1 MSDTTRDIERE
12 DTKRRETL
20 EEVAKGL
27 HELDW
32 CIGYELSMSNHLELD
47 RLRELACSLF
57 PLSPPSTHR
66 LRE

>member
-1 MSDTTRDIERE
+1 MSNPTDTERDNNGS
-12 DTKRRETL
+12 TKRRETL
-20 EEVAKGL
+20 EEIAKGL

-32 CIGYELSMSNHLELD
+32 CIGYELSMTNHLELD

-57 PLSPPSTHR
+57 PPSTHR